1 MRIGEKSMGGQDCTL
16 NGANVIFYCASQR
29 SCWVQKSKFCSK
41 FAWKF
46 CTVNPTCKCVFPKWP
61 NMICMCRVH
70 KTFVLF
76 IPRNSRMSS
85 SKSTALLGSMS
96 FPKFKEKNVIPKVN
110 SIVAF
115 DVTLTPLWSPKSTAP
130 LGSMSASHPLA
141 HPKST
146 ASAGSMSPSYPY

>member
-1 MRIGEKSMGGQDCTL
+1 
-16 NGANVIFYCASQR
+16 
-29 SCWVQKSKFCSK
+29 
-41 FAWKF
+41 
-46 CTVNPTCKCVFPKWP
+46 
-61 NMICMCRVH
+61 MICMCRVH

-115 DVTLTPLWSPKSTAP
+115 DVTLTPVWSPKSTAR
-130 LGSMSASHPLA
+130 LGSMSPSHPLA
-141 HPKST
+141 HPKSM
-146 ASAGSMSPSYPY
+146 ASAGSMSPSYPLLAPQSQRHRWLQCHPRSLCPPKVNGTVKFNLTPSLPPK